1 MKADNNQGDLFKQP
15 ISPAPLPCR
24 KERRPRRSVGRGAQA
39 PWPQDLP
46 NCLLRRP
53 ERRGRRSL
61 HGDSGQ
67 TKSTSLRGGR
77 SPTWQ
82 SRRFSNISFSR
93 NGILLFAGLPRQCAH
108 WLAMTCI
115 FSDLSSIQKAHN
127 RFRLWAYALQFYLT
141 AYRAALAFSTRAA
154 KAAESWIA
162 ISDRLLRFISMPA
175 FLTPFMNLE

>member
-15 ISPAPLPCR
+15 ISPAPSPVVGNAVPGVPSGAVR
-24 KERRPRRSVGRGAQA
+24 K
-39 PWPQDLP
+39 
-46 NCLLRRP
+46 
-53 ERRGRRSL
+53 RRGRRIYR
-61 HGDSGQ
+61 
-67 TKSTSLRGGR
+67 TAAFGGR
-77 SPTWQ
+77 
-82 SRRFSNISFSR
+82 N
-93 NGILLFAGLPRQCAH
+93 AGDGVPYAEIPNR
-108 WLAMTCI
+108 
-115 FSDLSSIQKAHN
+115 QKAHN